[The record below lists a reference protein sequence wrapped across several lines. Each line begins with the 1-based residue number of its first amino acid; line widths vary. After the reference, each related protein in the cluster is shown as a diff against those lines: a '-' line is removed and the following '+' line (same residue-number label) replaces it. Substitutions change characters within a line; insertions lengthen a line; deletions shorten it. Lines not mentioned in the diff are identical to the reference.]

1 MSLGGGEGVLLPV
14 LHDVTERQSQV
25 FFNTPQHK
33 VLRVEVHECVEED
46 VRRVRAQLLRLP
58 QMLLLDSTHNQTCMY
73 TRAELLKNRP
83 KPCRV
88 LYDVM

>member
-25 FFNTPQHK
+25 FFHAPQHE

-58 QMLLLDSTHNQTCMY
+58 QVLLFNATHDQTCVQNMVSTQLSY
-73 TRAELLKNRP
+73 
-83 KPCRV
+83 
-88 LYDVM
+88 